1 MKKAQKFAE
10 NIDDFEYIQ
19 LPGSSENILDA
30 SQPLVYQP
38 KDDENWTVLVP
49 QIVPV
54 ASVFLAFLHTKKKR
68 SSIII

>member
-38 KDDENWTVLVP
+38 KDDEN
-49 QIVPV
+49 
-54 ASVFLAFLHTKKKR
+54 
-68 SSIII
+68 